1 MSDYKDSNA
10 GTVPP
15 MKDSGQYT
23 PQRLAGTGTAEDSNS
38 RAFSKDRMHVLSVGL
53 VPVRVLFGATPGG
66 GSDIG
71 AAEGV
76 VLAAASFFTF
86 RSSLKASYVYVE
98 AADGAATY
106 EAAVWQR
113 EK

>member
-15 MKDSGQYT
+15 MADAGQYT
-23 PQRLAGTGTAEDSNS
+23 PQPLAGTGTTEDSNT

-53 VPVRVLFGATPGG
+53 VPIRVLFGAAPGG
-66 GSDIG
+66 GSDVPPTG
-71 AAEGV
+71 GV

-86 RSSLKASYVYVE
+86 RSSLKASYVYIE
-98 AADGAATY
+98 AADGAAAY

-113 EK
+113 ER

>member
-15 MKDSGQYT
+15 MADAGQYT
-23 PQRLAGTGTAEDSNS
+23 PQVLADTGTTEASNT

-53 VPVRVLFGATPGG
+53 VPIRVLFGAVAGG
-66 GSDIG
+66 GTDVPPAG
-71 AAEGV
+71 GV

-86 RSSLKASYVYVE
+86 RSSLKASFVYIE
-98 AADGAATY
+98 AADGVAAY

>member
-23 PQRLAGTGTAEDSNS
+23 PQPLAGIGTAEDSNS

-53 VPVRVLFGATPGG
+53 VPIRVLFGATPGG

-71 AAEGV
+71 ATEGV

>member
-15 MKDSGQYT
+15 MADAGQYT
-23 PQRLAGTGTAEDSNS
+23 PQPLAGTGTTEDSNT

-53 VPVRVLFGATPGG
+53 VPIRVLFGETPGG
-66 GSDIG
+66 GSDVG
-71 AAEGV
+71 ASGGV
-76 VLAAASFFTF
+76 VLAAASFFSF
-86 RSSLKASYVYVE
+86 RSSLKASYVYIE

>member
-10 GTVPP
+10 GTMPP
-15 MKDSGQYT
+15 LADSGQYS
-23 PQRLAGTGTAEDSNS
+23 PQVLTGTGTTEASNS
-38 RAFSKDRMHVLSVGL
+38 RALSKDRMHVLSVGL
-53 VPVRVLFGATPGG
+53 VPVRVLFGSAAGG
-66 GSDIG
+66 GSDVPPAG
-71 AAEGV
+71 GV

-86 RSSLKASYVYVE
+86 RASVSAAYVYVE

-113 EK
+113 ER